1 LAITGKKT
9 NIATSTICFD
19 VFVLNYKRLNMEFF
33 QTLFDWY
40 MANLNYFTVAL
51 LMAIESTFL
60 PLPSEIVV
68 PFAAYKAA
76 QGDLNVFLVV
86 LFGTIGA
93 LSGSLINYTLAY
105 YLGRPL
111 VYKLADSR
119 IGKVFLLSKEKVIS
133 AENFFIRNGRTST
146 FIGRL
151 VPGVRH
157 LISIPAGLAKMNLRD
172 FMLYTFVGA
181 GIWNIILAIIGY
193 YLYEIREQIF
203 PYIGH
208 ILLALGALFVVYLI
222 VKARIEKKKNS

>member
-1 LAITGKKT
+1 
-9 NIATSTICFD
+9 
-19 VFVLNYKRLNMEFF
+19 MEFF

-51 LMAIESTFL
+51 LMAIESTFI
-60 PLPSEIVV
+60 PLPSEVVV
-68 PFAAYKAA
+68 PFAAYKAG

-105 YLGRPL
+105 YLGRPI
-111 VYKLADSR
+111 VYAFAESK
-119 IGKVFLLSKEKVIS
+119 IGKLFLLSKEKVEH
-133 AENFFIRNGRTST
+133 AESFFIRNGKTST

-172 FMLYTFVGA
+172 FMLYTFIGA
-181 GIWNIILAIIGY
+181 GIWNIVLAIIGY
-193 YLYEIREQIF
+193 YLYEMREQIF
-203 PYIGH
+203 PYLGH
-208 ILLALGALFVVYLI
+208 ILLVLGGIFVIYLI
-222 VKARIEKKKNS
+222 IKSRKNKGQKTD

>member
-1 LAITGKKT
+1 M
-9 NIATSTICFD
+9 S
-19 VFVLNYKRLNMEFF
+19 
-33 QTLFDWY
+33 
-40 MANLNYFTVAL
+40 NLNYFTVAL

-60 PLPSEIVV
+60 PLPSEVVV
-68 PFAAYKAA
+68 PFAAYKSA
-76 QGDLNVFLVV
+76 QGELNVFLVIF
-86 LFGTIGA
+86 FGTVGA
-93 LSGSLINYTLAY
+93 LAGSLINYSLAY

-111 VYKLADSR
+111 VYRFADSKLGR
-119 IGKVFLLSKEKVIS
+119 VFLLSKEKVIH
-133 AENFFIRNGRTST
+133 AEEFFIRNGKTST

-208 ILLALGALFVVYLI
+208 ILLASGAAFTVYLI
-222 VKARIEKKKNS
+222 IRARKNRKTS

>member
-1 LAITGKKT
+1 MI
-9 NIATSTICFD
+9 D
-19 VFVLNYKRLNMEFF
+19 FF

-51 LMAIESTFL
+51 LMAIESTFM
-60 PLPSEIVV
+60 PLPSEVVV

-93 LSGSLINYTLAY
+93 LCGSLINYTLAY
-105 YLGRPL
+105 YLGRPI
-111 VYKLADSR
+111 VYRFAESKAGKL
-119 IGKVFLLSKEKVIS
+119 FLLSKEKVIH
-133 AENFFIRNGRTST
+133 AENFFLKNGRTST

-181 GIWNIILAIIGY
+181 GIWNIILAIIGF
-193 YLYEIREQIF
+193 YLYEIRDQIF

-208 ILLALGALFVVYLI
+208 ILLGLGIVFTIYLI
-222 VKARIEKKKNS
+222 IKARKNGKKTGSN

>member
-1 LAITGKKT
+1 
-9 NIATSTICFD
+9 
-19 VFVLNYKRLNMEFF
+19 
-33 QTLFDWY
+33 

-51 LMAIESTFL
+51 LMAIESTFI
-60 PLPSEIVV
+60 PLPSEVVV

-86 LFGTIGA
+86 FFGTVGA

-105 YLGRPL
+105 YLGRPI
-111 VYKLADSR
+111 VYSFAESRVGKL
-119 IGKVFLLSKEKVIS
+119 FLLSREKVEH
-133 AENFFIRNGRTST
+133 AENYFLKNGKTST

-151 VPGVRH
+151 IPGVRH

-193 YLYEIREQIF
+193 YLYEMRDLIF
-203 PYIGH
+203 PYLEY
-208 ILLALGALFVVYLI
+208 ILYLTGASFCCLSDY
-222 VKARIEKKKNS
+222 